1 MRMQRLGTRRE
12 RIVQRSQ
19 RLFDAVPVATHRDR
33 LLHDGS
39 QIGHQLVR
47 IVRRRIV
54 VIGPAASTVP

>member
-19 RLFDAVPVATHRDR
+19 RLFNAVPVATHRDR

-54 VIGPAASTVP
+54 VIGRPRQQFP